1 MGELNIDNEASI
13 LTKYNLNPNELYVI
27 KCLLFMQEDESKYLQ
42 SYLQLPESTRGNF
55 RNILL
60 SLQNKHLILSSFT
73 IPSKGQSLDLSQIP
87 FSKNFLKDYYRS
99 SFELGKELFEA
110 YPQFG
115 EINGK
120 VISLRGVASKFDSL
134 EDAYRVYGK
143 IIHYKEEVHK
153 EIISLVN
160 WAKNNNILNQ
170 SLASFIVNQG
180 WIDLKAIKDGKVVN
194 YNVNSIKLI

>member
-55 RNILL
+55 RDILL

-120 VISLRGVASKFDSL
+120 VISLRGVASKFDSF

>member
-55 RNILL
+55 RDILL

-87 FSKNFLKDYYRS
+87 FSKNFLKDYYRN

>member
-1 MGELNIDNEASI
+1 MEELNIDNEASI

-42 SYLQLPESTRGNF
+42 SYLQLPESIRGNF
-55 RNILL
+55 RDILL

>member
-1 MGELNIDNEASI
+1 
-13 LTKYNLNPNELYVI
+13 
-27 KCLLFMQEDESKYLQ
+27 MQEDESKYLQ

-55 RNILL
+55 RDILL

-87 FSKNFLKDYYRS
+87 FNKNFLKDYYRS

>member
-55 RNILL
+55 RDILL

-134 EDAYRVYGK
+134 EDTYRVYGK

>member
-120 VISLRGVASKFDSL
+120 VISLRGVASKFDSR

>member
-1 MGELNIDNEASI
+1 MEELNIDNEASI

-55 RNILL
+55 RDILL

>member
-42 SYLQLPESTRGNF
+42 SYLQLPESIRGNF
-55 RNILL
+55 RDILL

-87 FSKNFLKDYYRS
+87 FNKNFLKDYYRS

>member
-42 SYLQLPESTRGNF
+42 SYLQLSESTRGNF
-55 RNILL
+55 RDILL

-120 VISLRGVASKFDSL
+120 VISLRGIASKFDSL

>member
-55 RNILL
+55 RDILL

-87 FSKNFLKDYYRS
+87 FNKNFLKDYYRS

-194 YNVNSIKLI
+194 YNINSIKLI

>member
-55 RNILL
+55 RDILL

-143 IIHYKEEVHK
+143 IIHYKKEVHK

>member
-1 MGELNIDNEASI
+1 MEELNIDNEASI

-55 RNILL
+55 RDILL

-73 IPSKGQSLDLSQIP
+73 IPSKGQSLYLSQIP

>member
-1 MGELNIDNEASI
+1 MEELNIDNEASI

-55 RNILL
+55 RDILL
-60 SLQNKHLILSSFT
+60 SLQNKHLILSSFI

-87 FSKNFLKDYYRS
+87 FNKNFLKDYYRS

-194 YNVNSIKLI
+194 YNINSIKLI

>member
-55 RNILL
+55 RDILL

-110 YPQFG
+110 YPQYG

>member
-55 RNILL
+55 RDILL

>member
-55 RNILL
+55 RDILL

-143 IIHYKEEVHK
+143 IIHYKEEIHK

>member
-42 SYLQLPESTRGNF
+42 SYLQLHESTRGNF
-55 RNILL
+55 RDILL
-60 SLQNKHLILSSFT
+60 SLQNKHLILSSFI

>member
-42 SYLQLPESTRGNF
+42 SYLQLPESIRGNF
-55 RNILL
+55 RDILL